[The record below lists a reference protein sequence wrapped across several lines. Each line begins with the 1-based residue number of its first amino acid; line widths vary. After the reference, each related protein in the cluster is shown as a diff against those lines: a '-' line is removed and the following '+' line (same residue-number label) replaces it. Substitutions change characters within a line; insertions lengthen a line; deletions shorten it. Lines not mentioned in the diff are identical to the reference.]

1 MNDASPRLTERGRQ
15 RRRAMLDAATQ
26 AFLEHGFE
34 GTTLDMVIE
43 RAGGSRGTL
52 YSSFGGKEG
61 LFAAVIAHM
70 IEEIFD
76 DSADQPRPAAT
87 LSATLEHFGRRF
99 LTSLLDP
106 RCQSLYR
113 LGVAES
119 PRFPAIGKS
128 FYEQGPQ
135 QSYLLLS
142 ERLAAVAPHMD
153 EETLYAVACQFLEM
167 LKADLFLKA
176 LSVADFQP
184 TMALLETR
192 LKLSVDIIACYLEHL
207 SQRPAQ
213 G

>member
-1 MNDASPRLTERGRQ
+1 MNEASPRLTERGRQ

-87 LSATLEHFGRRF
+87 VRATLEHFGRRF

-113 LGVAES
+113 LVVAES
-119 PRFPAIGKS
+119 PRFPAIGKT

-135 QSYLLLS
+135 QSYLLLTG
-142 ERLAAVAPHMD
+142 RLAAVAGEVA

-192 LKLSVDIIACYLEHL
+192 LALSVDIIACYLEHGAR
-207 SQRPAQ
+207 RPAA

>member
-61 LFAAVIAHM
+61 LFAA
-70 IEEIFD
+70 
-76 DSADQPRPAAT
+76 T

-113 LGVAES
+113 LVVAES

>member
-1 MNDASPRLTERGRQ
+1 MRKSAPNFAPR
-15 RRRAMLDAATQ
+15 
-26 AFLEHGFE
+26 
-34 GTTLDMVIE
+34 
-43 RAGGSRGTL
+43 
-52 YSSFGGKEG
+52 YS

-113 LGVAES
+113 LVVAES

-184 TMALLETR
+184 TMTLLETR

-207 SQRPAQ
+207 SQSPAQ